1 MRLDGC
7 MNMRKSHWAGL
18 FIILL
23 AGCGSA
29 AEAPPP
35 TASAPDAPA
44 TTTETLANSAPA
56 EPAAATPDRPIAERD
71 DQSSA
76 TPALAPD
83 RYCYVIDSPTL
94 TGAVRLRVD
103 AAAQI
108 KGDSVVSIHNDES
121 GYYSS
126 YAQKFTGDL
135 VGDRA
140 ELTVMTWIEYDLQEV
155 DETWQLTPTT
165 LTVNNDVFTAADCED
180 PAVANYFI
188 GPDGLDSETLLM
200 DLPPA
205 QRVQFASGTSQTTLE
220 NSVVRGDRDVYQL
233 GAQGGQQMTLR
244 IASLEDNAVFDVI
257 SPSGTVMA
265 REALDE
271 SLVLPQTGDYTVIVG
286 GTRGNA
292 TYTLDIAIN

>member
-1 MRLDGC
+1 MK
-7 MNMRKSHWAGL
+7 MRKSHWAGL

-35 TASAPDAPA
+35 ASAPEAPSPP
-44 TTTETLANSAPA
+44 ETLETSAPA
-56 EPAAATPDRPIAERD
+56 ESAAATPDRPTTAQID
-71 DQSSA
+71 PSSESV
-76 TPALAPD
+76 ALAPD
-83 RYCYVIDSPTL
+83 RYCYVIDRPTL

-103 AAAQI
+103 ETARVQ
-108 KGDSVVSIHNDES
+108 GDSVVSIHNDES

-126 YAQKFTGDL
+126 YAQKFAGDL

-155 DETWQLTPTT
+155 DETWQVTPTT
-165 LTVNNDVFTAADCED
+165 LTINNDVFTAANCED
-180 PAVANYFI
+180 PAVADYFV
-188 GPDGLDSETLLM
+188 GPDGLDSATLLM

-205 QRVQFASGTSQTTLE
+205 QRVEFAPDTSQTTLE

-233 GAQGGQQMTLR
+233 GAQGGQQMTLN
-244 IASLEDNAVFDVI
+244 ISSLENNAVFDVI
-257 SPSGTVMA
+257 SPSGAVMA
-265 REALDE
+265 REAMDE
-271 SLVLPQTGDYTVIVG
+271 SLALPQTGDYIVIVG

-292 TYTLDIAIN
+292 TYTLNIAID